1 MADTN
6 YVFEFEGTDLN
17 KLGNYTWVSKD
28 FFVPRQ
34 VSFAWAR
41 VLADFGNLEAYWAYI
56 ADRQAAINRNEA
68 KIAANEVLGAIGD
81 ADLGVYDVDG
91 DALEDVP
98 PDIEYTG
105 SNTLTL
111 YHYGDGELLTERA
124 VYSDTPFRLT
134 SGKRARVHKI
144 MLVGNVDV
152 KQVDLASQVHELAR
166 KTVRVPEV
174 EEEQ

>member
-6 YVFEFEGTDLN
+6 FVFEFEGTDLN
-17 KLGNYTWVSKD
+17 KLDDYTWTSKD

-34 VSFAWAR
+34 SSFSWAR
-41 VLADFGNLEAYWAYI
+41 ALADFGGLEEYWAYV

-81 ADLGVYDVDG
+81 AELGVYDVDG

-98 PDIEYTG
+98 PEIEYTG
-105 SNTLTL
+105 GLSLTF
-111 YHYGDGELLTERA
+111 YHYGDGVLLTEREI
-124 VYSDTPFRLT
+124 YNDRPFRLT
-134 SGKRARVHKI
+134 SGRRARVHKI

-152 KQVDLASQVHELAR
+152 KQVDLATQPHEIAR
-166 KTVRVPEV
+166 KDVRVPEV
-174 EEEQ
+174 EEGQ

>member
-17 KLGNYTWVSKD
+17 KLDTYTWESKD

-34 VSFAWAR
+34 SSFAWAR
-41 VLADFGNLEAYWAYI
+41 VLAYFGDLEEYWAYK
-56 ADRQAAINRNEA
+56 ANRQAIINRNEA

-81 ADLGVYDVDG
+81 AELGVYDVDG

-105 SNTLTL
+105 SNSLTF
-111 YHYGDGELLTERA
+111 YHYGDGELLTEREI
-124 VYSDTPFRLT
+124 YSEKPFRLT
-134 SGKRARVHKI
+134 SGRRARIHKI
-144 MLVGNVDV
+144 VLIGNVNI
-152 KQVDLASQVHELAR
+152 KQVDLATQPHEIGR